1 MNGNFRRNGTGYA
14 VNGHRRG
21 NAWFDIL
28 KLATP
33 GIGLKRWM
41 LLGALGMLMCLL
53 GLAYVFI
60 EFITLRPPDMLPF
73 YLEGVLLLGGG
84 GLVIYL
90 AMFGLY
96 RSVGPLIL
104 DSATIDGIANTIYTR
119 RSLSRGPR
127 IVAIGGGTGLSVL
140 LRGLKSYTD
149 NLTAIVTVGDD
160 GGSSGRLREELGVL
174 PPGDFRNCL
183 VAMSDAESLVTELF
197 QYRFEQGDCL
207 KGHSFGN
214 LFIAAMTS
222 VTESF
227 DKALVESSR
236 VLAVHGRIIP
246 ATMAN
251 LRLSVKLENG
261 EVIHGESKVA
271 GARGGIDQL
280 MIDPPNAV
288 AHTMAVEALRDAQ
301 LIVIGPGSLY
311 TSILPNLMVTG
322 IANAIAESSATK
334 VYVANIA
341 TQQGETE
348 GYSVIDHHDAL
359 TKHTFPD
366 IVDHVIANENPQELG
381 PNFFGTPVRYNG
393 EQLKA
398 ARLHLEDLTDASHP
412 VRHDSERLA
421 RFIMEVYH
429 KGSKPR
435 SLISL
440 VMNLTTSIR

>member
-1 MNGNFRRNGTGYA
+1 MNGSFRRNGTGYA

-41 LLGALGMLMCLL
+41 LLGALGMLMCFL

-60 EFITLRPPDMLPF
+60 EFITLHPPDMLPL

-104 DSATIDGIANTIYTR
+104 DSPTIDGIANTIYTR

-261 EVIHGESKVA
+261 DVIHGESKVA
-271 GARGGIDQL
+271 GARGGIEQL
-280 MIDPPNAV
+280 MIEP
-288 AHTMAVEALRDAQ
+288 HQML
-301 LIVIGPGSLY
+301 
-311 TSILPNLMVTG
+311 LPT
-322 IANAIAESSATK
+322 
-334 VYVANIA
+334 
-341 TQQGETE
+341 
-348 GYSVIDHHDAL
+348 
-359 TKHTFPD
+359 
-366 IVDHVIANENPQELG
+366 
-381 PNFFGTPVRYNG
+381 RW
-393 EQLKA
+393 
-398 ARLHLEDLTDASHP
+398 R
-412 VRHDSERLA
+412 
-421 RFIMEVYH
+421 
-429 KGSKPR
+429 
-435 SLISL
+435 
-440 VMNLTTSIR
+440 